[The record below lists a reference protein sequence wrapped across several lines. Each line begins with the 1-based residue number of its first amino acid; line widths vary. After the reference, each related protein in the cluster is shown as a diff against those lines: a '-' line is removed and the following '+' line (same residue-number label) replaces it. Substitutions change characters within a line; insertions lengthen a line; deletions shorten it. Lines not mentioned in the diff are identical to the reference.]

1 MEHIV
6 VYKNVSPFQEI
17 SSNFQKKKSEKKK
30 EENYKGH
37 IFKTLVFWVV
47 GLAVL
52 IFMSL
57 LTFCW
62 NDLSTY
68 AAVASHSENALQNRM
83 DYAFF
88 WKQSQV
94 PV

>member
-1 MEHIV
+1 MEHIL

-17 SSNFQKKKSEKKK
+17 SSNFQKKKWEKK

-47 GLAVL
+47 RLAVL
-52 IFMSL
+52 IFVSL

-68 AAVASHSENALQNRM
+68 AAVASHSENALQKRM
-83 DYAFF
+83 DFAFF

-94 PV
+94 PL